1 MDENKQ
7 RGQWG
12 STFGFL
18 MASIGSAI
26 GLGNLWGFP
35 YKMGSTGGFA
45 FLVVYLSI
53 MGVFLLFALACW
65 IMRSVSLHKIAK
77 RRGIRHAW
85 LAWLP
90 LGREWVLGSV
100 SDQYQHLVQGKIT
113 ARRRILLILEV
124 ACIVVGIVYVAT
136 TAMAEIMA
144 VADGSVGGILLAV
157 GIPYLLFL
165 GVAVTDLVF
174 YHICN
179 FDLYRSCNPQN
190 AVVFLV
196 LGIVLPVCQPFFYFA
211 CRKKD
216 LGMVVPQPVTPE
228 PAELPQANPEF

>member
-1 MDENKQ
+1 MSPYYYNELPTTGTDAYFE
-7 RGQWG
+7 R
-12 STFGFL
+12 TF
-18 MASIGSAI
+18 AI
-26 GLGNLWGFP
+26 LLLGILG
-35 YKMGSTGGFA
+35 
-45 FLVVYLSI
+45 VV
-53 MGVFLLFALACW
+53 LLFGLISW
-65 IMRSVSLHKIAK
+65 ILSSVGLHKVAK
-77 RRGIRHAW
+77 RRGIAHAW

-90 LGREWVLGSV
+90 IGREWVLGSV

-113 ARRRILLILEV
+113 ARRRILPILEA
-124 ACIVVGIVYVAT
+124 ACIVVGIVYVVT

-144 VADGSVGGILLAV
+144 AADGSVGGVLMAV

-165 GVAVTDLVF
+165 GVAVTNMVF
-174 YHICN
+174 YQICN
-179 FDLYRSCNPQN
+179 FDLYRSCKPES

-228 PAELPQANPEF
+228 PAELPPVSPEF

>member
-1 MDENKQ
+1 MDEEA
-7 RGQWG
+7 
-12 STFGFL
+12 
-18 MASIGSAI
+18 MIV
-26 GLGNLWGFP
+26 LGVML
-35 YKMGSTGGFA
+35 
-45 FLVVYLSI
+45 
-53 MGVFLLFALACW
+53 VFLGIVLLCCLVGW
-65 IMRSVSLHKIAK
+65 ILSSVGLHKVAK
-77 RRGIRHAW
+77 RRGIAHAW

-90 LGREWVLGSV
+90 IGREWVLGSV

-113 ARRRILLILEV
+113 ARRRILPILEV
-124 ACIVVGIVYVAT
+124 ACIVVSIVYVVT

-144 VADGSVGGILLAV
+144 VADGEVGGVLLAV

-165 GVAVTDLVF
+165 GVYVAMMVF

-216 LGMVVPQPVTPE
+216 LGMAVPRPVTPE
-228 PAELPQANPEF
+228 PAELPPVSKE

>member
-1 MDENKQ
+1 MSPYYYNELPTTGTDAYFE
-7 RGQWG
+7 R
-12 STFGFL
+12 TF
-18 MASIGSAI
+18 AI
-26 GLGNLWGFP
+26 LLLGILG
-35 YKMGSTGGFA
+35 
-45 FLVVYLSI
+45 VV
-53 MGVFLLFALACW
+53 LLFGLISW
-65 IMRSVSLHKIAK
+65 ILSSVGLHKIAK
-77 RRGIRHAW
+77 RRGIAHAW

-90 LGREWVLGSV
+90 IGREWVLGSV

-124 ACIVVGIVYVAT
+124 ASIVVGIVYVVT

-144 VADGSVGGILLAV
+144 VADGSVGGVLLAV

-165 GVAVTDLVF
+165 RVAVTNMVF
-174 YHICN
+174 SQICN
-179 FDLYRSCNPQN
+179 FDLYRSCRPQS

-211 CRKKD
+211 CRKKV

-228 PAELPQANPEF
+228 PAELPRANPEF

>member
-1 MDENKQ
+1 MKAEKEAKIMSPYYYNELPTTGTDAYFE
-7 RGQWG
+7 R
-12 STFGFL
+12 TF
-18 MASIGSAI
+18 AI
-26 GLGNLWGFP
+26 LLLGILG
-35 YKMGSTGGFA
+35 
-45 FLVVYLSI
+45 VV
-53 MGVFLLFALACW
+53 LLFGLISW
-65 IMRSVSLHKIAK
+65 ILSSVGLHKVAK
-77 RRGIRHAW
+77 RRGIAHAW

-90 LGREWVLGSV
+90 VGREWVLGSV

-124 ACIVVGIVYVAT
+124 ASIVVGIVYVVT

-144 VADGSVGGILLAV
+144 VADGSVGGVLLAV

-165 GVAVTDLVF
+165 GVYVAMMVF
-174 YHICN
+174 FHICN
-179 FDLYRSCNPQN
+179 FDLYRSCNPRN

-228 PAELPQANPEF
+228 PAELPPVSPEF

>member
-1 MDENKQ
+1 MSPYYYNELPVTGMDEEV
-7 RGQWG
+7 
-12 STFGFL
+12 
-18 MASIGSAI
+18 MIV
-26 GLGNLWGFP
+26 LGVML
-35 YKMGSTGGFA
+35 
-45 FLVVYLSI
+45 
-53 MGVFLLFALACW
+53 VFLGIVLLCCLVGW
-65 IMRSVSLHKIAK
+65 IFSSVGLHKVAK
-77 RRGIRHAW
+77 RRGIAHAW

-90 LGREWVLGSV
+90 FGREWVLGSV
-100 SDQYQHLVQGKIT
+100 SDQYQHLIQGKIT

-124 ACIVVGIVYVAT
+124 ATILVCIAYVVASVVSTFITVNGDNVGLSLLLP
-136 TAMAEIMA
+136 A
-144 VADGSVGGILLAV
+144 V
-157 GIPYLLFL
+157 PYLLFI
-165 GVAVTDLVF
+165 GVYIATMVF

-216 LGMVVPQPVTPE
+216 LGMVIPQPVTPE

>member
-1 MDENKQ
+1 MSPYYYNELPVTGMDEEVMMVL
-7 RGQWG
+7 GVMLVILG
-12 STFGFL
+12 IVLVLGL
-18 MASIGSAI
+18 AI
-26 GLGNLWGFP
+26 
-35 YKMGSTGGFA
+35 
-45 FLVVYLSI
+45 
-53 MGVFLLFALACW
+53 W
-65 IMRSVSLHKIAK
+65 ILRSVSLHKIAK

-90 LGREWVLGSV
+90 IGREWVLGSV

-144 VADGSVGGILLAV
+144 VADGSVGGVLLAV

-165 GVAVTDLVF
+165 GVYVATMVF
-174 YHICN
+174 FHICN
-179 FDLYRSCNPQN
+179 FDLYRSCNPRN
-190 AVVFLV
+190 AVAFLV

-216 LGMVVPQPVTPE
+216 LGMVVPQPVPPE
-228 PAELPQANPEF
+228 PAELPMANPEF